1 MADGGGL
8 RSRLE
13 LQLDEL
19 DLLESVF
26 SGEGEFEVG
35 DAGVRE
41 RASAY
46 ARGLVPATPGR
57 LGCTLHIPVER
68 SAQHRVEASV
78 HVTVKLSH
86 RCVAAE
92 LPHDMTSASI

>member
-1 MADGGGL
+1 MANSGL

-35 DAGVRE
+35 DAAVRE
-41 RASAY
+41 QARAH
-46 ARGLVPATPGR
+46 ARGLTPIAPGR
-57 LGCTLHIPVER
+57 LSCALHISVR
-68 SAQHRVEASV
+68 SSQHRVETSV
-78 HVTVKLSH
+78 HVAVKLSH
-86 RCVAAE
+86 RCV
-92 LPHDMTSASI
+92 D